1 METTDGVLF
10 HLRAGLGGA
19 QGFVPWRGGGFRL
32 LPPPQGS
39 LLIFFLAVA
48 ELLWEGLK
56 VRVIPAAHG
65 SHVSPPPSYGCWGGT
80 GCWKG
85 GAELPQTHLPF
96 IEQ

>member
-56 VRVIPAAHG
+56 VRVIPAARG
-65 SHVSPPPSYGCWGGT
+65 SHVFPPLLWVLGGHRLME
-80 GCWKG
+80 G
-85 GAELPQTHLPF
+85 GG
-96 IEQ
+96 